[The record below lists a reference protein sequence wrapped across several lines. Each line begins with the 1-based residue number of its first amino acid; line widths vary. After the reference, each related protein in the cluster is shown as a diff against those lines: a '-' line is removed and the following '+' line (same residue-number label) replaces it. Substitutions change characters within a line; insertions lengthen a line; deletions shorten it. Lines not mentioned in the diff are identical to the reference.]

1 MTRTTRRDGTF
12 LVRHGDEEYR
22 VKVEPDGGVE
32 VSPPGARVEVTQV
45 SRDTYRVAG
54 PHGTRQVLVASSGER
69 GERRLVF
76 VDGEVFDLEVGAPA
90 RPRRPAAHHQ
100 GEALAAPMPSRVRE
114 VLVAAGQQVA
124 AGDVLVTL
132 EAMKM
137 ELAVRAPRDGRVVS
151 VACRP
156 GELVQQGVPLLELA

>member
-1 MTRTTRRDGTF
+1 MTRVTRREGTF

-32 VSPPGARVEVTQV
+32 LSPPGTRVEVTRV
-45 SRDTYRVAG
+45 SRDAYRVAG
-54 PHGTRQVLVASSGER
+54 SQGARQVLVASS

-76 VDGEVFDLEVGAPA
+76 VDGEVFDLEVGASA
-90 RPRRPAAHHQ
+90 RPRRAAAHHQ
-100 GEALAAPMPSRVRE
+100 GEALAAPMPARVRE

-124 AGDVLVTL
+124 AGDLLVTL

-151 VACRP
+151 IACRP